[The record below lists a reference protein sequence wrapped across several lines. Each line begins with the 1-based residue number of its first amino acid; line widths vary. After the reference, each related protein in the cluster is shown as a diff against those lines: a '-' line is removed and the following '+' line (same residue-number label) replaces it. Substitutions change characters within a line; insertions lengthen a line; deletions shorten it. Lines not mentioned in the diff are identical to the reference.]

1 MKVLIVKCYTTTA
14 EWGKQMIESF
24 TSHIKRHQPSAEI
37 DILNIMDGD
46 TPPDPS
52 QYRLVIFSGGTF
64 NLLTDDSFPPWVEL
78 ALDFIRLI
86 SNMPIPRTKLVGIC
100 WGHQAVQYA
109 LGGKLG
115 GLEDAPR
122 IGVQEINLTPEGEKF
137 LGGETP
143 LSSLKLHKFHRRYVT
158 EPGLPFTSLA
168 VNNEILLSNAGQI
181 LTMQSHPELSEKL
194 SRGILEGADRG
205 YTSSPTTIDAELKLF
220 GVDSGHDGAKVW
232 DVIMEWCK

>member
-1 MKVLIVKCYTTTA
+1 MKVLIVKCYTTQA

-24 TSHIKRHQPSAEI
+24 TGHIKRHQPSAEI

-46 TPPDPS
+46 TPPDLP

-64 NLLTDDSFPPWVEL
+64 NLLTDDTFPPWVQSVLE
-78 ALDFIRLI
+78 FIRAI
-86 SNMPIPRTKLVGIC
+86 SSMERPLTKAVGIC
-100 WGHQAVQYA
+100 WGHQAVHYA

-115 GLEDAPR
+115 VLEDAPR
-122 IGVQEINLTPEGEKF
+122 IGVEEIKLTPEGEKL

-143 LSSLKLHKFHRRYVT
+143 TSTLKLHKFHKRYVVD
-158 EPGLPFTSLA
+158 PGLCFTPLA
-168 VNNEILLSNAGQI
+168 ASNEILLSNRDQI
-181 LTMQSHPELSEKL
+181 LTMQSHPELSEEL

-205 YTSSPTTIDAELKLF
+205 YTSSPTTTGVGVKLLDV
-220 GVDSGHDGAKVW
+220 GSEHDGARVW

>member
-1 MKVLIVKCYTTTA
+1 MKVLIVKCYTTQA

-24 TSHIKRHQPSAEI
+24 TGHIKRHEPSAGI

-64 NLLTDDSFPPWVEL
+64 NLLTDDTFPPWVDS
-78 ALDFIRLI
+78 ALEFIRAI
-86 SNMPIPRTKLVGIC
+86 SSMPIPVTKLVGVC
-100 WGHQAVQYA
+100 WGHQAVQFA

-115 GLEDAPR
+115 VLEDAPR
-122 IGVQEINLTPEGEKF
+122 IGVEEINLTPEGQKF
-137 LGGETP
+137 LGGQTP
-143 LSSLKLHKFHRRYVT
+143 TSTLNLHKFHKRYVT
-158 EPGLPFTSLA
+158 EPAPNFTPLA
-168 VNNEILLSNAGQI
+168 TNNEILLSNTGQI

-194 SRGILEGADRG
+194 SRGILEGADGG
-205 YTSSPTTIDAELKLF
+205 YTSSSIMTDAGVKLLS
-220 GVDSGHDGAKVW
+220 VNSEHAGAKVW